1 MSGRARV
8 HARGCRPAAGV
19 FIRAMRAWKAA
30 PKKNSKMRVRARA
43 HPWDA
48 PAPRSATRPPHPRWW
63 QGARQPGRVQGGWV
77 GCRLVPFFCWFSP
90 NSPLPPPPILQ
101 HPNLLSLLPPP
112 PTHHQLN
119 HAHCRH
125 RPRRR
130 PGVCRLRRGRLLQGG
145 RPLPG
150 PGESTEGEGEREKER
165 GKERQKARRRGQ
177 RERAPP
183 EPPPLAHPLRSLP
196 LSFLSFLPPQS
207 GVCRDFINYFREH
220 IDELGDNPSD
230 AAIKEALGKAP
241 IPSGDCC
248 TAVRPFI
255 DNGCPCDSG
264 VISLSARANIKASTL
279 RTLSRAVPASACS
292 AASYGPNV
300 KDHCS
305 ASVFAQITAQVAEAA
320 AEDAAEAATFAATL
334 KQVAE
339 AEKAVAEAEEK
350 AESEPVAQAST
361 EEAKTEEKE

>member
-1 MSGRARV
+1 MSAFLTLFLLV
-8 HARGCRPAAGV
+8 LTQ
-19 FIRAMRAWKAA
+19 FA
-30 PKKNSKMRVRARA
+30 PPS
-43 HPWDA
+43 
-48 PAPRSATRPPHPRWW
+48 PRHS
-63 QGARQPGRVQGGWV
+63 
-77 GCRLVPFFCWFSP
+77 CS
-90 NSPLPPPPILQ
+90 I
-101 HPNLLSLLPPP
+101 PNLLSLPPP

-119 HAHCRH
+119 HAHRRH
-125 RPRRR
+125 RPSRR
-130 PGVCRLRRGRLLQGG
+130 PGLCRLRRGRLLQGG

-150 PGESTEGEGEREKER
+150 PGESTEGEGESEKER
-165 GKERQKARRRGQ
+165 GKRETKSAPARTTAAQ
-177 RERAPP
+177 REGLELTLSPP
-183 EPPPLAHPLRSLP
+183 S

-230 AAIKEALGKAP
+230 AAVKEALGKAP

-264 VISLSARANIKASTL
+264 VVSLAARANIKASTL
-279 RTLSRAVPASACS
+279 RTLSRAVPVSACS

-350 AESEPVAQAST
+350 AASEPVAQAST
-361 EEAKTEEKE
+361 EEKKE